1 MPKLD
6 ICDRCHFYSHSPYM
20 VCFIHPNGVETEDC
34 EDFCP
39 NAYQQ
44 GEPLEWWE
52 PVGANYYGGEL
63 VLDPVQRLTNEQRL
77 ELLDSHPLFT
87 GRCPHCEMPMRQT
100 EPRRVHWDCEHCGWK
115 DDSL

>member
-6 ICDRCHFYSHSPYM
+6 ICDRCRFYACNPHL
-20 VCFIHPNGVETEDC
+20 VCTLHPNGVDANYC
-34 EDFCP
+34 PDYYP
-39 NAYQQ
+39 NAYQD
-44 GEPLEWWE
+44 GNSMEWWE
-52 PVGANYYGGEL
+52 PVGASYSGGEL
-63 VLDPVQRLTNEQRL
+63 VIDLVQRLTNEQRL

-87 GRCPHCEMPMRQT
+87 GRCPHCEIPMMQT